1 MLKKKYIE
9 IHFENEKTQLISK
22 EPLVDKLKSKRGY
35 DTELLQ
41 SRLWILF
48 WWVWDTA
55 GIGRVQVSKKIL
67 AKHQQRILVNRE
79 YLETNFAI
87 ICQEVRRSINK
98 NARSP
103 V

>member
-1 MLKKKYIE
+1 MTLNFYNPACGYCFDGFE
-9 IHFENEKTQLISK
+9 IQQGLVESK
-22 EPLVDKLKSKRGY
+22 SP
-35 DTELLQ
+35 
-41 SRLWILF
+41 
-48 WWVWDTA
+48 
-55 GIGRVQVSKKIL
+55 KKIL

-98 NARSP
+98 HARSP